1 MAAIAPMGRS
11 YTLDNPTPWVER
23 RASLRHPSGLCQP

>member
-11 YTLDNPTPWVER
+11 YDLSTKIDLGFEVGP
-23 RASLRHPSGLCQP
+23 GIGM